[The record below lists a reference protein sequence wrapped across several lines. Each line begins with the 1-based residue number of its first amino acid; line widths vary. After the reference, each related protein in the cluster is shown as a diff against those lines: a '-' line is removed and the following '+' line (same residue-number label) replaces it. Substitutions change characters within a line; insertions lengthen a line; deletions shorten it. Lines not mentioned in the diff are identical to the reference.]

1 MQNHFS
7 RLELAKKI
15 RLMLLL
21 VSLIPLTCLLV
32 VVYQISSSI
41 IHSQTNELIQ
51 ANLEQSASNVGSFW
65 QTCEGIIQSVYTDD
79 FYREQMEYINCWDEN
94 QYNNARTKIC
104 KRLENITVSNPSIM
118 GIAIIGEKYDLCFYD
133 EVTVSSANSYC
144 FPMEIYGNGQKVK
157 EITRNRKITY
167 SALKHISDREYGASD
182 VIYVSSPLESLE
194 KDSVKRPYGYLV
206 ICVKEEALRQVY
218 AKSNTE
224 SNLTMVVNGYGDL
237 LSTSNGYTA
246 SINLPEQTGVLPE
259 DTVQRIKE
267 ANLTESIGKKRLEE
281 SALLYVK
288 EQKMLKSKKLLVSS
302 IQLQEGG
309 GYVINVQDTDYALRN
324 FRYMIG
330 IIVCVCVLSGLASL
344 LLTLRF
350 SGQVDTSVKPILQ
363 AMDQANHGDLEVRIE
378 VRGNDEFTRISEQFN
393 YMIEEIHQSN
403 EQEKESLVRVKN
415 AEIKS
420 LEAQINPHFLYN
432 TLDAINWVALDNEE
446 YTISKMLTSLAAIL
460 RYSIHKSNE
469 IVEIQDELEYLKK
482 YVYLQ
487 QQRFDYSFICTID
500 VEEDL
505 RHYRIHKLMIQPLLE
520 NTLVHAFPG
529 NTGMDEVNI
538 RIGHTEK
545 EGMLEIIVEDNGI
558 GMRPEQVEL
567 FNHFDYQKEKIESS
581 IGVRNVITRLKL
593 YYGEQGSLQVES
605 GEHMNRE
612 GTKITMRIPYE
623 A

>member
-1 MQNHFS
+1 
-7 RLELAKKI
+7 
-15 RLMLLL
+15 MLLL
-21 VSLIPLTCLLV
+21 VSLVPLACLLV

-51 ANLEQSASNVGSFW
+51 ANLEQSASNVESFW

-79 FYREQMEYINCWDEN
+79 FYRQQMEYINQWDEN
-94 QYNNARTKIC
+94 RYNEAKTKIC
-104 KRLENITVSNPSIM
+104 KRLENITVSNSSVM
-118 GIAIIGEKYDLCFYD
+118 GMAVIGEKYDICFYD
-133 EVTVSSANSYC
+133 EVTASSQNSYC
-144 FPMEIYGNGQKVK
+144 FPIEIYGNGQKVK
-157 EITRNRKITY
+157 EIIKNRKITY
-167 SALKHISDREYGASD
+167 SALEHISNREYGASD
-182 VIYVSSPLESLE
+182 VIYVGSPLESIDE
-194 KDSVKRPYGYLV
+194 ESTERPYGYIV
-206 ICVKEEALRQVY
+206 ICIKEEALRQVY
-218 AKSNTE
+218 EKSNTK
-224 SNLTMVVNGYGDL
+224 SNLTMVVNSYGDL
-237 LSTSNGYTA
+237 LSVSTGNA
-246 SINLPEQTGVLPE
+246 ENINLPEKTGVLSE
-259 DTVQRIKE
+259 NAVTEIKD
-267 ANLTESIGKKRLEE
+267 AQLISGAGKKKLEE
-281 SALLYVK
+281 AALLYVK
-288 EQKMLKSKKLLVSS
+288 NQKLLKSKNLLVSS
-302 IQLQEGG
+302 IQLKEGG
-309 GYVINVQDTDYALRN
+309 GYVINVQDTDYALRK

-330 IIVCVCVLSGLASL
+330 IIVCFCVFASIASL

-350 SGQVDTSVKPILQ
+350 SNQVDTSVKPILQ
-363 AMDQANHGDLEVRIE
+363 AMDQANHGDMEARIK

-393 YMIEEIHQSN
+393 YMIEKIHQSN

-500 VEEDL
+500 VEEGL

-529 NTGMDEVNI
+529 STGMDEVNI
-538 RIGHTEK
+538 RIGRTGK
-545 EGMLEIIVEDNGI
+545 GDMLEIVVEDNGV
-558 GMRPEQVEL
+558 GMNPEQVEL

-593 YYGEQGSLQVES
+593 YYGEQGSFHVES
-605 GEHMNRE
+605 WKEPDRE
-612 GTKITMRIPYE
+612 GTRITMKIPYE